1 MKRRKTKR
9 EAKSDWQWLKRYR
22 VWDANR
28 KIFAYPENWI
38 EPEQRVPA
46 ALRASLLGIAAVIC
60 PDCYIKTKRKRAPK
74 PAQLRGVRLLFVSK
88 NREAALAAGQLL
100 AEELGRDLY
109 RVDLREVVSKYIGE
123 TENNLRFVFRAARK
137 SDALLF
143 FDEADALF
151 GKQIQVHD
159 AHGRYADIEVN
170 YLLHRVE
177 NHNGVSILRFASKKH
192 MSRPSLRR
200 FHFAIALPLKGKTT
214 K

>member
-1 MKRRKTKR
+1 MKRRNTKR
-9 EAKSDWQWLKRYR
+9 EAKADWQWLKRYR

-28 KIFAYPENWI
+28 KIFVYPENWI

-60 PDCYIKTKRKRAPK
+60 PDCYIKTKRTRVPK
-74 PAQLRGVRLLFVSK
+74 PAQLRGVRLLFLSK
-88 NREAALAAGQLL
+88 NRKGALAAGQLL

-109 RVDLREVVSKYIGE
+109 RVDLREVVSKHIGE
-123 TENNLRFVFRAARK
+123 TENNLRFVFSAARK
-137 SDALLF
+137 SNAILF

-151 GKQIQVHD
+151 GKRIQVHD

-170 YLLHRVE
+170 YLLHRLE
-177 NHNGVSILRFASKKH
+177 NHNGVSILRFTSKKH

-200 FHFAIALPLKGKTT
+200 FHFAVAMPLKGKTS